1 MRLFRSVVVGTLFSV
16 MSVLPAFADIK
27 VVVSIKPIHSL
38 VSGVMAG
45 VGVPSLIVEGA
56 GSPHTYA
63 LKPSQARAL
72 QDADV
77 VFWVGA
83 ALETFLE
90 KPLESLGA
98 NAGIEALMD
107 IPGLKQLPFREDGPG
122 HDADEESHA
131 KHEDAHE
138 NAHED
143 EHKHEAGHKDAH
155 EDEHEDEHHHDHGE
169 FDPHVWLDAE
179 NAKQM
184 VRHISMT
191 LVKTDPAN
199 AEVYRANTVAVLKR
213 LDALDVQMT
222 ARLAPVADQPFVV
235 FHDSYQYL
243 EERFDLMAVG
253 SITVVPDVMPGAERV
268 GEILHRIHELKAVC
282 IFAEPQFT
290 SKLVQVIAQEG
301 GVRTSVLDPLG
312 AGIPAGP
319 EQYFSLMGKL
329 TDSMVECLGAP
340 A

>member
-1 MRLFRSVVVGTLFSV
+1 
-16 MSVLPAFADIK
+16 
-27 VVVSIKPIHSL
+27 
-38 VSGVMAG
+38 
-45 VGVPSLIVEGA
+45 
-56 GSPHTYA
+56 
-63 LKPSQARAL
+63 
-72 QDADV
+72 
-77 VFWVGA
+77 
-83 ALETFLE
+83 
-90 KPLESLGA
+90 
-98 NAGIEALMD
+98 
-107 IPGLKQLPFREDGPG
+107 
-122 HDADEESHA
+122 
-131 KHEDAHE
+131 
-138 NAHED
+138 
-143 EHKHEAGHKDAH
+143 
-155 EDEHEDEHHHDHGE
+155 
-169 FDPHVWLDAE
+169 
-179 NAKQM
+179 M
-184 VRHISMT
+184 VRRISMT